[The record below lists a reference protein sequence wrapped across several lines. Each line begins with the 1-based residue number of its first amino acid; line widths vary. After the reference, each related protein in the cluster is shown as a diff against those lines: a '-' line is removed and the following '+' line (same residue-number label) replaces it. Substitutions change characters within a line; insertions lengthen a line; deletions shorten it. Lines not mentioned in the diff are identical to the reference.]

1 MSGHLPMLAS
11 VRAEAKLSTSELA
24 RKARVDEATVT
35 SIEEAQTR
43 NYVWSLDHATATKIA
58 GALGHQ
64 LDILFESWRLT
75 ATTDQRGVTC
85 HRCHMII
92 EPIHRTVCS
101 NCNDI

>member
-1 MSGHLPMLAS
+1 VSEQQLSLATA
-11 VRAEAKLSTSELA
+11 RTAAKLSTEELA
-24 RKARVDEATVT
+24 RKARVDTKMIA
-35 SIEEAQTR
+35 SIEEAQAE

-64 LDILFESWRLT
+64 LNVLFEGWRLT

-85 HRCHMII
+85 HQCHMII